1 MKKLS
6 VIFLSVSM
14 LSSIAFADDKVIAT
28 YKGGEVKE
36 SQIMKELAPQLSMQ
50 PELKDKTFA
59 DFAPEQQEQLIKIF
73 INNILL
79 KQEAEK
85 SGIESSKEFQE
96 KLNNAKNQL
105 AQQELLSNYVKS
117 HITDKMIDEEYN
129 KYAES
134 LKGKEEIK
142 VAHILVKTK
151 KEADEVKTKLS
162 KGQNF
167 AKLAQTYS
175 TDTSTKA
182 NGGDIGYIIL
192 NQQGQLVPEFEK
204 KAFAL
209 KVNEVSAPI
218 KTDFGWHVI
227 TVLEKR
233 PVRVPAIEE
242 AKTMINNKL
251 AGDVLKQYIADLE
264 SKADVKI
271 MLPKK
276 AEATD
281 ADSKK

>member
-50 PELKDKTFA
+50 PELKDKTFT

-73 INNILL
+73 VNNILL
-79 KQEAEK
+79 KQEAER

-96 KLNNAKNQL
+96 KLNNVKNQL
-105 AQQELLSNYVKS
+105 AQQELISNYVKS
-117 HITDKMIDEEYN
+117 HVTDKMLEEDYN
-129 KYAES
+129 KLVAT

-151 KEADEVKTKLS
+151 EKADEVKTKLS

-167 AKLAQTYS
+167 AKLAKTYS
-175 TDTSTKA
+175 TDTATKS

-218 KTDFGWHVI
+218 KTDFGWHII

-233 PVRVPAIEE
+233 PVSVPSFEE

-251 AGDVLKQYIADLE
+251 AGEALKQYIADLE

-271 MLPKK
+271 LLPQK
-276 AEATD
+276 AETTNTE
-281 ADSKK
+281 SK